1 GCGAICS
8 DRPLRESTRKF
19 GRNTSAG
26 RAFARAIIG
35 RIMILRRKKTANS
48 APREPR
54 WALLSARRLPGA
66 TPGMHAWLSD
76 AGSLTRSV
84 IASCN
89 GRFRVDLIEQGR
101 GSALP
106 GEAAL
111 LADGPAQAT
120 LVREVR
126 LYCGREAWVF
136 ARTLI
141 PMKSLRGPVHA
152 LTRLGRRPLGEVLF
166 SDPTTRRLRV
176 EVARITPRHRL
187 FSRATSHLR
196 QCPDELWGRRTLFEY
211 GGELI
216 LVNELFLPGI
226 PVLRA

>member
-1 GCGAICS
+1 
-8 DRPLRESTRKF
+8 
-19 GRNTSAG
+19 
-26 RAFARAIIG
+26 
-35 RIMILRRKKTANS
+35 MIFQRKKTTRC

-54 WALLSARRLPGA
+54 WSLLSARRLPGA
-66 TPGMHAWLSD
+66 TPATHAWLSD
-76 AGSLTRSV
+76 TGSLTRSV
-84 IASCN
+84 IASCS
-89 GRFRVDLIEQGR
+89 GRFSVDLVQQGR

-120 LVREVR
+120 LIREVR
-126 LYCGREAWVF
+126 LCCGREAWVF

-141 PMKSLRGPVHA
+141 PLKSLRGPVHA

-187 FSRATSHLR
+187 FERATRHLR
-196 QCPDELWGRRTLFEY
+196 RRPDALWGRRTLFEY

-226 PVLRA
+226 PVLRT